1 MYYTNKKV
9 SSSTQPLVLEITPTA
24 VYVRKEIKQVTEE
37 LEDKEVLSYEY
48 LESKYDK
55 DTYLKMLADEN
66 VEIKNSADYLGQQ
79 VTKEKIENMQKTQM
93 ISGLG
98 QSIANLKLEVF
109 QLKNQ

>member
-1 MYYTNKKV
+1 MYYVDKKV
-9 SSSTQPLVLEITPTA
+9 SSSTQPLALEITPTA

-37 LEDKEVLSYEY
+37 LEEKEILSYEY
-48 LESKYDK
+48 LESKYNK

-66 VEIKNSADYLGQQ
+66 VKIKNSADYLGQQ

-93 ISGLG
+93 ISSLG
-98 QSIANLKLEVF
+98 QTITSLKMEVF